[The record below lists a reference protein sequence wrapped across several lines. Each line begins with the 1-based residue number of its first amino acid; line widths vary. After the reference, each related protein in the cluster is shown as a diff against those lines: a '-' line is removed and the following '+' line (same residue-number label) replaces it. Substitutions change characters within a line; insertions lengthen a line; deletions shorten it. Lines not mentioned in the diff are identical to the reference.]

1 LAGKDFTGLNVLRYI
16 LKRLLGLIPLFF
28 GITVICFF
36 VIRLAPGSPVDAEGA
51 MNPNFTDNARQKF
64 IALYG
69 LDKPLVTQYVLWL
82 KKVVRLDFG
91 TSFARDSRPV
101 WEKIKERLPVTIQI
115 NAVALVL
122 IFIISTVLGVV
133 SAWYRDSAFDR
144 TVTVLVF
151 IGFAIPTFWL
161 ALICM
166 YFFGVVLGALPI
178 SGLTSWNYAELSV
191 FGKFLDLSKHMVLP
205 MFVTVVG
212 GLAGM
217 SRFMRG
223 SMVDVL
229 ARDYI
234 TAAKARGL
242 ANRRV
247 LFRHALKNA
256 LLPAVTLLG
265 LSVPGLIGGSV
276 IFESIFTIPGMGQLF
291 YQSVNMRDYPTVM
304 GILVIGAVLTLIGN
318 LTADIMYA
326 VVDPRIR
333 YAETPKGE

>member
-1 LAGKDFTGLNVLRYI
+1 VVYYI

-28 GITVICFF
+28 GITLVCFF
-36 VIRLAPGSPVDAEGA
+36 IIRLAPGSPVDAEGA

-64 IALYG
+64 IALYD
-69 LDKPLVTQYVLWL
+69 LDKPLPTQYVLWL
-82 KKVVRLDFG
+82 KKIVRLDFG

-101 WEKIKERLPVTIQI
+101 WDKIKERLPVTIQI

-133 SAWYRDSAFDR
+133 SAWYKDSAFDR
-144 TVTVLVF
+144 SVTVLVF

-166 YFFGVVLGALPI
+166 YIFGVVWGVFPI
-178 SGLTSWNYAELSV
+178 SGLTSWNYQDLSTW
-191 FGKFLDLSKHMVLP
+191 GKFIDLAKHMVLP
-205 MFVTVVG
+205 MFVTVIG

-229 ARDYI
+229 AKDYI
-234 TAAKARGL
+234 TAAKSRGL
-242 ANRRV
+242 SNRTV

-304 GILVIGAVLTLIGN
+304 GILVMGAILTLLGN
-318 LTADIMYA
+318 LLADILYA

-333 YAETPKGE
+333 YAGESRRD